1 ELPFLPLATT
11 TFIFSS
17 HHFFLPIISIIR
29 TPSFPSFVLH
39 HSHHSYS
46 IISIIRTPSFPSFV
60 LHHSH
65 HCATPSFP
73 SFVLHYSHATH
84 FPHSYLRTTLPIL
97 HRYHKHFLLQR
108 GAPATLRHCSN

>member
-46 IISIIRTPSFPSFV
+46 IIPIIVQPHHFHHLYFIILTPHIFHTPIFVPPYRSFAVTTIF
-60 LHHSH
+60 
-65 HCATPSFP
+65 
-73 SFVLHYSHATH
+73 YSL
-84 FPHSYLRTTLPIL
+84 SQVINIL
-97 HRYHKHFLLQR
+97 KYFGSKEFI
-108 GAPATLRHCSN
+108 